1 MHPAQVLDLQQDL
14 YERTMQDDVER
25 LLASHYALDARPLI
39 GDQLARQEGAKI
51 ASILPAAFRVS
62 SAYYVEPAMT
72 DMILFASAGMDE
84 TDRFRYDELPTE
96 CGFAY
101 FEKPLVIHDIR
112 GADLFV
118 NGLLWCSTRTVDPDT
133 GIEQPGVLLT
143 MFNDHAH
150 TPDTIALRI
159 MNGDHTYLDYDIYR
173 AAMGRW
179 GCIGFEKLQTGM
191 QIGPPLATVHP
202 NKLADIEASAYV
214 STEFTN
220 ILRQVHAFWLLLNQT
235 ITDVSEADI
244 PRPFAKRAKKAKI
257 PPRVTVIRLRRHEKR
272 GDGIGENN
280 VEWQH
285 QWLVRG
291 HWAWRHCS
299 EHHPL
304 AEPDGAGGYR
314 ARVWIRPYV
323 KGPEG
328 KPLHVTEKVFHLAE

>member
-14 YERTMQDDVER
+14 YSRVMQDDVER
-25 LLASHYALDARPLI
+25 LLASHYALDAKALI
-39 GDQLARQEGAKI
+39 GEQVARREGAKI
-51 ASILPAAFRVS
+51 ASILPAAFQVA

-72 DMILFASAGMDE
+72 DMILYASAGMDE
-84 TDRFRYDELPTE
+84 TDVFRYDELPTE
-96 CGFAY
+96 VGFAY

-133 GIEQPGVLLT
+133 GIERPGVLLT
-143 MFNDHAH
+143 MFNDHFH
-150 TPDTIALRI
+150 TPDVIARQL
-159 MNGDHTYLDYDIYR
+159 MNGEHKYMSYDIYR

-179 GCIGFEKLQTGM
+179 GCIGFEKLAAGT
-191 QIGPPLATVHP
+191 QIGPPLAHVHP
-202 NKLADIEASAYV
+202 NRLADPALADIV
-214 STEFTN
+214 SSEFTN
-220 ILRQVHAFWLLLNQT
+220 IFRQVHAFWLLLGQT
-235 ITDVSEADI
+235 ITHVSDAEI

-257 PPRVTVIRLRRHEKR
+257 PPRVTVIRLRRHEKA
-272 GDGIGENN
+272 GDGLGENN

-291 HWAWRHCS
+291 HWAWRVCS

-304 AEPDGAGGYR
+304 AEPDGSGGFH
-314 ARVWIRPYV
+314 ARIFIRPYV

-328 KPLHVTEKVFHLAE
+328 KPLHISEKVFHLAE